1 MIRVFGHYLSRA
13 VLGLALFETGV
24 LLAALYGAQSL
35 RLSISGLPD
44 SSVTDPAPEYVI
56 FIATIQLVMLVLG
69 LYQRDTWR
77 SLRQTVVA
85 LSAAFVLSALIM
97 ALLFFLFPSVAL
109 WRSIFVSG
117 LVVAFLSILLVR
129 VVFLG
134 VLDLDVFKQRLLV
147 LGAGRLA
154 ERIAE
159 AERGHRSHG
168 FSEIIYLRLGA
179 ESGDVSPVH
188 ERAELGSLREFALER
203 QVDEIVTAL
212 EERRGS
218 LPVRDL
224 LDCRLAGIRI
234 TDYAAFMER
243 ETGKVDLDGFVPS
256 WLIYSEGSTEAQIR
270 LLIKRGIDLLASIV
284 LVTLTAPV
292 VLAAA
297 LLVRLTSPGPVLFR
311 QERVGQHGRPFML
324 YKFRSMHIDAEAG
337 GPKWAT
343 QNDPRVTP
351 IGRVMR
357 KLRIDELPQIFNV
370 LKGDM
375 SFVGPRPERPVFVEE
390 LARQLPYYEE
400 RHTVRPGITGWAQVN
415 YPYGASVEDARQ
427 KAQYDLYYIKNFS
440 VFLDILILIKTIR
453 VILFG
458 SGAR

>member
-1 MIRVFGHYLSRA
+1 VIRVFGHYLSRA
-13 VLGLALFETGV
+13 VLGLALLETGV
-24 LLAALYGAQSL
+24 LLAALYGAQTL
-35 RLSISGLPD
+35 RLSISGLGEASLDEPE
-44 SSVTDPAPEYVI
+44 PEYII
-56 FIATIQLVMLVLG
+56 FVVTIQTVMLILG

-77 SLRQTVVA
+77 SLRQTIVT
-85 LSAAFVLSALIM
+85 LTAAFVLSTLLM
-97 ALLFFLFPSVAL
+97 ALLFFLYPPVAL

-117 LVVAFLSILLVR
+117 LVVAFTAILLVR
-129 VVFLG
+129 IAFLG
-134 VLDLDVFKQRLLV
+134 VLDLEIFKRRLLV

-154 ERIAE
+154 QRIADVQQE
-159 AERGHRSHG
+159 TRSRV
-168 FSEIIYLRLGA
+168 FREIIFIRMGEEA
-179 ESGDVSPVH
+179 GNVSPVVARH
-188 ERAELGSLREFALER
+188 EFASLRDFALEK
-203 QVDEIVTAL
+203 QVDEVVTAI

-234 TDYAAFMER
+234 TEYGAFMER
-243 ETGKVDLDGFVPS
+243 ETGRIDLDGFVPS
-256 WLIYSEGSTEAQIR
+256 WLIYSQGSTEAQIR
-270 LLIKRGIDLLASIV
+270 LLIKRGIDLLASLVLVIMTAPIV
-284 LVTLTAPV
+284 LV
-292 VLAAA
+292 AA
-297 LLVRLTSPGPVLFR
+297 LLVRVTSAGPVLFE

-324 YKFRSMHIDAEAG
+324 YKFRSMRVDAESAG
-337 GPKWAT
+337 PAWASK
-343 QNDPRVTP
+343 NDPRVTP
-351 IGRVMR
+351 VGRVIR

-375 SFVGPRPERPVFVEE
+375 SFVGPRPERPVFVED
-390 LARQLPYYEE
+390 LIRQLPYYAE

>member
-24 LLAALYGAQSL
+24 LFASIYAAQYL
-35 RLSISGLPD
+35 RLSLVGLSGD
-44 SSVTDPAPEYVI
+44 SLNDPALEYVI
-56 FIATIQLVMLVLG
+56 FVAAIQMVMLILG

-77 SLRQTVVA
+77 SLRQTVVT
-85 LSAAFVLSALIM
+85 LTAAFALSALIL
-97 ALLFFLFPSVAL
+97 ALLFFLYPPIAL
-109 WRSIFVSG
+109 WRSIFVAG
-117 LVVAFLSILLVR
+117 VIVAFLAILLVR
-129 VVFLG
+129 VLFLG
-134 VLDLDVFKQRLLV
+134 VLDLNLFKTRLLV
-147 LGAGRLA
+147 LGAGNLA
-154 ERIAE
+154 GRIAE
-159 AERGHRSHG
+159 VEQAARSRG
-168 FSEIIYLRLGA
+168 FSGISFVRMGQETGA
-179 ESGDVSPVH
+179 VGQVH
-188 ERAELGSLREFALER
+188 ERSEIGSLRDFALAN
-203 QVDEIVTAL
+203 QVDEIITAM
-212 EERRGS
+212 EERRGN

-224 LDCRLAGIRI
+224 LDCRLAGIQI

-256 WLIYSEGSTEAQIR
+256 WLIFSQGSTEAQIR
-270 LLIKRGIDLLASIV
+270 LLIKRAIDLAASAVLVTMTAPIV
-284 LVTLTAPV
+284 LVTAILIRV
-292 VLAAA
+292 
-297 LLVRLTSPGPVLFR
+297 TSPGPVLYR

-324 YKFRSMHIDAEAG
+324 YKFRSMRMDAESD
-337 GPKWAT
+337 GPKWAEE
-343 QNDPRVTP
+343 NDPRVTA
-351 IGRVMR
+351 IGRVIR

-375 SFVGPRPERPVFVEE
+375 SFVGPRPERRVFVED
-390 LARQLPYYEE
+390 LARQLPYYAE

-415 YPYGASVEDARQ
+415 YPYGASVEDAKQ

>member
-1 MIRVFGHYLSRA
+1 M
-13 VLGLALFETGV
+13 FECAV
-24 LLAALYGAQSL
+24 LLAALYGAQTM
-35 RLSISGLPD
+35 RLAFSGLSD
-44 SSVTDPAPEYVI
+44 SSVADPAPEYAI
-56 FIATIQLVMLVLG
+56 FVVTIQSVMLILG

-77 SLRQTVVA
+77 SFRRTIVTLT
-85 LSAAFVLSALIM
+85 AAFGLSTLLM
-97 ALLFFLFPSVAL
+97 ALLFFLYPPVAL
-109 WRSIFVSG
+109 WRSIFVLG
-117 LVVAFLSILLVR
+117 LVVAFLAILLVR
-129 VVFLG
+129 AVFLG

-154 ERIAE
+154 ERVVE
-159 AERGHRSHG
+159 AEQEHRSRG
-168 FSEIIYLRLGA
+168 FGQIIFIRIGQETGNVA
-179 ESGDVSPVH
+179 PVH
-188 ERAELGSLREFALER
+188 NRADIGSLRDFALKNE
-203 QVDEIVTAL
+203 VDEIVTAM

-256 WLIYSEGSTEAQIR
+256 WLIYSEGSTEAQMR
-270 LLIKRGIDLLASIV
+270 LLIKRGIDLLASLV

-292 VLAAA
+292 VLVTA
-297 LLVRLTSPGPVLFR
+297 LLIRVTSPGPVLFR

-324 YKFRSMHIDAEAG
+324 YKFRSMRVDAEAA
-337 GPKWAT
+337 GPKWASE
-343 QNDPRVTP
+343 NDPRVTP
-351 IGRVMR
+351 VGRVIR

-375 SFVGPRPERPVFVEE
+375 SFVGPRPERPVFVED

>member
-1 MIRVFGHYLSRA
+1 MVFGHYLSRA
-13 VLGLALFETGV
+13 VLGLALFETVV
-24 LLAALYGAQSL
+24 LFAALYAAQTL
-35 RLSISGLPD
+35 RLSLSGLSG
-44 SSVTDPAPEYVI
+44 SSVSDPAPEYFI
-56 FIATIQLVMLVLG
+56 FVATIQTVMLMLG

-77 SLRQTVVA
+77 SLRQTMVA
-85 LSAAFVLSALIM
+85 LTAAFVLSALIM
-97 ALLFFLFPSVAL
+97 ALLFFLYPPVAL

-117 LVVAFLSILLVR
+117 LAVAFLAMVLVR
-129 VVFLG
+129 LAFVG
-134 VLDLDVFKQRLLV
+134 VLDLDMFKQRLLV
-147 LGAGRLA
+147 LGAGQLA
-154 ERIAE
+154 GRIAE
-159 AERGHRSHG
+159 AERGHRSRG
-168 FSEIIYLRLGA
+168 FSEIIFVRMGTETA
-179 ESGDVSPVH
+179 KVSPVR
-188 ERAELGSLREFALER
+188 ERGEIASLRDFALEER
-203 QVDEIVTAL
+203 IDEIVTAL

-218 LPVRDL
+218 LPIRDL
-224 LDCRLAGIRI
+224 LDCRLAGMSI

-256 WLIYSEGSTEAQIR
+256 WLIYSEGSTVAQMR
-270 LLIKRGIDLLASIV
+270 LLIKRGIDLLASLV

-292 VLAAA
+292 VLVAA
-297 LLVRLTSPGPVLFR
+297 LLIRMTSPGPVLFR

-324 YKFRSMHIDAEAG
+324 YKFRSMRTDAEAA
-337 GPKWAT
+337 GPKWASE
-343 QNDPRVTP
+343 NDPRVTP
-351 IGRVMR
+351 VGRVIR

-390 LARQLPYYEE
+390 LARQLPYYAE